1 MTEARNNFD
10 TRHEVV
16 LPDFTDITER
26 GLYVPELEHDACGV
40 GMVANITGKR
50 THKIIDQALE
60 VLVNLGHRGAAGAD
74 PLTGDGAG
82 MTIQMPD
89 DFMRNVAEQEGFTL
103 PGERRYG
110 VAMCFLPNDDA
121 LNAAARAALELAATE
136 NGMRV
141 LGWRNVPNN
150 PDAIG
155 VTARAIMPRIAQL
168 FVSAPDGVE
177 GDDFERSL
185 YLARKT
191 AEKQF
196 LYAETDPETRKV
208 LLREFYV
215 CSWSSRTLIY
225 KGMLLIDQLG
235 EFFPDLHDPRMVT
248 AFGLVHSRFSTNT
261 LGSWKLAHPYR
272 MLAHNGEINTV
283 RGNRNWMQARER
295 TLESPFFGDKIDQ
308 LTPICESD
316 DPSDTASLDN
326 VFELLRMTGRSVEH
340 TAAMLMPAAW
350 YGHESMPQAVK
361 DFYEYHGNIMEP
373 WDGPAMVVFTDGD
386 AVGAVLDRNG
396 LRPFR
401 YWVTKDDLLVM
412 ASETGV
418 LDIQPEDIKYRSR
431 LEPGRMFLIDFKQQR
446 IVEPDEVIHR
456 IASQNPYGKWL
467 EENRT
472 TVDSLPEAD
481 SVPGNDIETLVSRQM
496 AFGYSREDLHML
508 IRPMSITAH
517 QPQGSMGNDAP
528 LAVLSDKPQN
538 MFAYFKQAFAQVS
551 NPPLDAIREQ
561 LVTQRAVPAGRR
573 TNIFETTPLHCRT
586 LRIDHPVLRNSELA
600 KIKASDL
607 PGVKARTISTLFP
620 VADGTKA
627 LDAALDRIREEAS
640 KAIEDGFTLLV
651 LSDRGVDSEHAY
663 IPSLLA
669 TGAVHHHLIRERN
682 RAQADIIVESGEPR
696 EAHHFATLFGYGA
709 SAVNPYLALETIAGL
724 RMRPTAEERIPLQ
737 NKAEENFREAIEEG
751 VVKTMA
757 KMGISTLQGYIGAQI
772 FEALGLS
779 QELVDEFF
787 TWTVSRISGIGT
799 REVALDLLA
808 NHSYA
813 YSPDNIPSN
822 LKLDLGGLYL
832 WRATGERHMWN
843 PDTIALLQDA
853 VTRNDGDVFRQ
864 FAAASDDEGN
874 EHITIRNMLEP
885 VFGDEIPLDEVEPAE
900 IIVERFATGA
910 ISLGSISREAHE
922 TLAVATNRI
931 KARSNT
937 GEGGEDPER
946 FTLEANGD
954 SRSSAVKQV
963 ASGRFGVTTN
973 YLVNAQDLQIKMAQG
988 AKPGEGGEI
997 PGPKISDYIAYIR
1010 KTTPGVELISPPPH
1024 HDIYSIEDLAQL
1036 IHDLK
1041 NVNPDSRIHVKL
1053 VSVAGVGIIAAGVA
1067 KGKGDVVLI
1076 SGDSG
1081 GTGASPLSSIRHAG
1095 LPWELGLAETQQVLV
1110 ANGLRDRIVVQTDGQ
1125 MKTPRDVLIAAL
1137 LGAEEW
1143 GIATGALISIGCI
1156 MLRKCHL
1163 NTCSVGVATQDPELR
1178 KRFTGTPDAVV
1189 NYFMFLAEG
1198 LRELMAEMG
1207 FRTVNEMIGR
1217 VDKLKAR
1224 DDIDHWK
1231 AKTLDLSPIIMKPE
1245 VMPDDHPYQQMLQ
1258 DHGLDKALDNRLIE
1272 LAQPAIENGQSVT
1285 ETLEIK
1291 NGNRT
1296 VGATLSGVIAKKT
1309 GEEGL
1314 PDGSINF
1321 TFQGSAGQSFGA
1333 WLVSGVTFRVEGDAN
1348 DYFGKGLSGGRLIIT
1363 PPTGSPYEADDNIL
1377 IGNVALYGST
1387 GGEVYVNGLAC
1398 ERFAVRNSAATAVV
1412 EGIGDH
1418 GCEYMTGGAV
1428 AVLGEAGRNFGA
1440 GMSGGVA
1447 YVIDP
1452 DGSFKK
1458 HFNSA
1463 IADLLEV
1470 TPGSE
1475 DDRVLKGMIQKH
1487 FEYTGSKLAEKLL
1500 ADWPTTVKQFKKVFP
1515 RDYARV
1521 LRRRAAAASADGI
1534 GNGTGD
1540 MPGSSGSSG
1549 SKEQVGSRG

>member
-235 EFFPDLHDPRMVT
+235 EFFPDLHDPHMVT

-472 TVDSLPEAD
+472 IVDSLPEAD

-551 NPPLDAIREQ
+551 NPPLRYD
-561 LVTQRAVPAGRR
+561 
-573 TNIFETTPLHCRT
+573 
-586 LRIDHPVLRNSELA
+586 
-600 KIKASDL
+600 
-607 PGVKARTISTLFP
+607 
-620 VADGTKA
+620 
-627 LDAALDRIREEAS
+627 
-640 KAIEDGFTLLV
+640 
-651 LSDRGVDSEHAY
+651 
-663 IPSLLA
+663 
-669 TGAVHHHLIRERN
+669 
-682 RAQADIIVESGEPR
+682 
-696 EAHHFATLFGYGA
+696 
-709 SAVNPYLALETIAGL
+709 
-724 RMRPTAEERIPLQ
+724 
-737 NKAEENFREAIEEG
+737 
-751 VVKTMA
+751 
-757 KMGISTLQGYIGAQI
+757 
-772 FEALGLS
+772 
-779 QELVDEFF
+779 
-787 TWTVSRISGIGT
+787 
-799 REVALDLLA
+799 
-808 NHSYA
+808 
-813 YSPDNIPSN
+813 
-822 LKLDLGGLYL
+822 
-832 WRATGERHMWN
+832 
-843 PDTIALLQDA
+843 
-853 VTRNDGDVFRQ
+853 
-864 FAAASDDEGN
+864 
-874 EHITIRNMLEP
+874 
-885 VFGDEIPLDEVEPAE
+885 
-900 IIVERFATGA
+900 
-910 ISLGSISREAHE
+910 
-922 TLAVATNRI
+922 
-931 KARSNT
+931 
-937 GEGGEDPER
+937 
-946 FTLEANGD
+946 
-954 SRSSAVKQV
+954 
-963 ASGRFGVTTN
+963 
-973 YLVNAQDLQIKMAQG
+973 
-988 AKPGEGGEI
+988 
-997 PGPKISDYIAYIR
+997 
-1010 KTTPGVELISPPPH
+1010 
-1024 HDIYSIEDLAQL
+1024 
-1036 IHDLK
+1036 
-1041 NVNPDSRIHVKL
+1041 
-1053 VSVAGVGIIAAGVA
+1053 
-1067 KGKGDVVLI
+1067 
-1076 SGDSG
+1076 
-1081 GTGASPLSSIRHAG
+1081 PLSR
-1095 LPWELGLAETQQVLV
+1095 Q
-1110 ANGLRDRIVVQTDGQ
+1110 
-1125 MKTPRDVLIAAL
+1125 
-1137 LGAEEW
+1137 
-1143 GIATGALISIGCI
+1143 
-1156 MLRKCHL
+1156 
-1163 NTCSVGVATQDPELR
+1163 
-1178 KRFTGTPDAVV
+1178 
-1189 NYFMFLAEG
+1189 
-1198 LRELMAEMG
+1198 
-1207 FRTVNEMIGR
+1207 
-1217 VDKLKAR
+1217 
-1224 DDIDHWK
+1224 
-1231 AKTLDLSPIIMKPE
+1231 
-1245 VMPDDHPYQQMLQ
+1245 
-1258 DHGLDKALDNRLIE
+1258 
-1272 LAQPAIENGQSVT
+1272 
-1285 ETLEIK
+1285 
-1291 NGNRT
+1291 
-1296 VGATLSGVIAKKT
+1296 
-1309 GEEGL
+1309 
-1314 PDGSINF
+1314 
-1321 TFQGSAGQSFGA
+1321 
-1333 WLVSGVTFRVEGDAN
+1333 
-1348 DYFGKGLSGGRLIIT
+1348 
-1363 PPTGSPYEADDNIL
+1363 
-1377 IGNVALYGST
+1377 
-1387 GGEVYVNGLAC
+1387 
-1398 ERFAVRNSAATAVV
+1398 
-1412 EGIGDH
+1412 
-1418 GCEYMTGGAV
+1418 
-1428 AVLGEAGRNFGA
+1428 
-1440 GMSGGVA
+1440 
-1447 YVIDP
+1447 
-1452 DGSFKK
+1452 
-1458 HFNSA
+1458 
-1463 IADLLEV
+1463 
-1470 TPGSE
+1470 
-1475 DDRVLKGMIQKH
+1475 
-1487 FEYTGSKLAEKLL
+1487 
-1500 ADWPTTVKQFKKVFP
+1500 
-1515 RDYARV
+1515 
-1521 LRRRAAAASADGI
+1521 
-1534 GNGTGD
+1534 
-1540 MPGSSGSSG
+1540 
-1549 SKEQVGSRG
+1549 